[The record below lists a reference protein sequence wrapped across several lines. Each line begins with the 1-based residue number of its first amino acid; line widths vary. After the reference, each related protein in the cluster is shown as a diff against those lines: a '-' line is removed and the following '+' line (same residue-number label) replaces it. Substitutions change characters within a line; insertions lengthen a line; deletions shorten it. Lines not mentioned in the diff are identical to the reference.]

1 MASNSYSYVL
11 TEVAESDIDEALA
24 YIAVYLKNPDAAAS
38 LLDEFDEQVENICLA
53 PQSGKLVENEFLQ
66 RDNVRRFLVKNYI
79 VYYLVDDEARKIVV
93 LRFVYGRRHQEKI
106 VQSL

>member
-93 LRFVYGRRHQEKI
+93 LRFVYGRRKQEVI
-106 VQSL
+106 IQSL